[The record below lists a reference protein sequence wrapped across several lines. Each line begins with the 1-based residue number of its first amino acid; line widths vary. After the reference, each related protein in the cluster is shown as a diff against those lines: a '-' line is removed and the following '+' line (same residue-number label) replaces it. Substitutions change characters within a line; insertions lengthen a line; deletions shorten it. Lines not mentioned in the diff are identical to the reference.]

1 MKSGKILGAVAST
14 IGIGVL
20 SVLAVNKYNKKSY
33 CLDSDDFD
41 YLSDYDFDSE
51 SDLDIPSSY
60 EICVFLSGLSS
71 EELLRV
77 GIDKE
82 HIDLLK
88 LPYSVLYDLY
98 HFFYFK

>member
-1 MKSGKILGAVAST
+1 MKSGKILGAVASAL
-14 IGIGVL
+14 GLGVL

-51 SDLDIPSSY
+51 SDLDTPSSY
-60 EICVFLSGLSS
+60 EICAFLSGLSS

-98 HFFYFK
+98 RCFCD